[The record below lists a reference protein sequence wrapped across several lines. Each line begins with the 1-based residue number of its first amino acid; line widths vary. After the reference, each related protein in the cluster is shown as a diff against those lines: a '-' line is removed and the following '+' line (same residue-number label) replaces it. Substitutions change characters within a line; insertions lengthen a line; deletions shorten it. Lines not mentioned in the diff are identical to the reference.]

1 MKKTLQMAKKVVK
14 KFGICVVYCLNLR
27 CKWFMVIKRMNYTDL
42 FVMMVI
48 KGCMVYGSAFYL
60 SMIRDCRVV
69 LCDCMVE

>member
-1 MKKTLQMAKKVVK
+1 M
-14 KFGICVVYCLNLR
+14 VYGD
-27 CKWFMVIKRMNYTDL
+27 KRMNYTDL